1 MQRGSGRG
9 SPAGAQSLLWRENDE
24 LCLELASRKN
34 RQSGSGVIRRRC
46 TCQGNKDICPIHVL
60 WESFA
65 VSATPGQR
73 LWQGVTAGIAR
84 TRLRQLLSRL
94 HVDNAMLHNTHD
106 FRRGHAR
113 VRFAYTPYE
122 NAPISHFSCAGSLE
136 IRRHISRDFD
146 CWPMEER
153 SLFEVFRRSRIGKSA
168 PSFPMCYCT
177 CPAMLCRRRLTR

>member
-1 MQRGSGRG
+1 MMDRSNQPPMRAVAMCSILLTAFHLPWQALPMQRGSGRG
-9 SPAGAQSLLWRENDE
+9 SPAGAQSLLWRENEE

-46 TCQGNKDICPIHVL
+46 TCQGNKDICPVHVL

-65 VSATPGQR
+65 VKATPGER
-73 LWQGVTAGIAR
+73 LWPGVTAGIAR

-113 VRFAYTPYE
+113 VWFAYTP
-122 NAPISHFSCAGSLE
+122 
-136 IRRHISRDFD
+136 
-146 CWPMEER
+146 
-153 SLFEVFRRSRIGKSA
+153 
-168 PSFPMCYCT
+168 
-177 CPAMLCRRRLTR
+177 

>member
-1 MQRGSGRG
+1 M
-9 SPAGAQSLLWRENDE
+9 LWRENEE

-46 TCQGNKDICPIHVL
+46 TCQGNKDICPVHVL

-65 VSATPGQR
+65 VKATPGER
-73 LWQGVTAGIAR
+73 LWPGVTAGIAR

-113 VRFAYTPYE
+113 VWFAYTPYD
-122 NAPISHFSCAGSLE
+122 NAPIFHFHMQDLWRSGATLAEILTAGQ
-136 IRRHISRDFD
+136 
-146 CWPMEER
+146 W
-153 SLFEVFRRSRIGKSA
+153 KSA
-168 PSFPMCYCT
+168 AFLRYLDEAELEKVRFLFSSDAVAHVPHCFAGDGFPSSHRIRP
-177 CPAMLCRRRLTR
+177 RRC